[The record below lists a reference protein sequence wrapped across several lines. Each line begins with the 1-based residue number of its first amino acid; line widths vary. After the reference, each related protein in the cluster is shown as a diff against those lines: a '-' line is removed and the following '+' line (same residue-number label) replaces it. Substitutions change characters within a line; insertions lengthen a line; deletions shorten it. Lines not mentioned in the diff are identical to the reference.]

1 MSLRTTDLA
10 WLPAYRW
17 FRAHTAQS
25 VRLDVIAGLSLA
37 AFVIPESLAYASLA
51 QLPPVTGLYC
61 YLVAG
66 IAYAIFGSSRQLA
79 VGPTSALALVIATS
93 VVTMA
98 DGDPARALAL
108 ASTVALMVG
117 VVSIAGRYIGLANA
131 AYFISDPI
139 LVGFKTGAA
148 LYIAST
154 QLPKLFGIEG
164 VTGNFF
170 ERLGHV
176 VWSLPETHIPTFI
189 FGLAAIA
196 SLVFFARKFPRRPT
210 ILLVVAAAIVAMN
223 IFGLGEKGI
232 KIVGELPTGLPEI
245 SIPKIHASDISTLIP
260 IALACFMLAY
270 GESISVARSFA
281 QKHGYDIDPQQ
292 ELTAMGAA
300 NIATGLSHGFP
311 VAGGMSQTAV
321 NDMGGASSPLALIV
335 TSCAIALT
343 LLFFAS
349 FFHNLPEPMLAA
361 IVLMAASHLVRIDDL
376 RRLRAAARPEFRI
389 AMLAFAG
396 VLFFGLLDG
405 LLLAAAGSLVM
416 LIAQA
421 SRPTVVVLGREPIT
435 GRFVNRE
442 RYPDAGNP
450 PGALVVRSAGGWFY
464 FNSDHIRRQLIDLIG
479 AAPAGLRTVV
489 IDCSIV
495 PYIDTTAGTALRAL
509 ARKLKGEGI
518 AIALAELRD
527 DVLESLK
534 AVDAEQDLGPIAAHR
549 SIEDCLQQKRQQGDD

>member
-1 MSLRTTDLA
+1 MNDKAVLETNFA
-10 WLPAYRW
+10 WPPAYRW
-17 FRAHTAQS
+17 IRAHTRQS
-25 VRLDVIAGLSLA
+25 VRLDLIAGLSLA

-79 VGPTSALALVIATS
+79 VGPTSAMSLVIATS
-93 VVTMA
+93 VVVMA
-98 DGDPARALAL
+98 DGDLSRALAL
-108 ASTVALMVG
+108 ASAVALMVG
-117 VVSIAGRYIGLANA
+117 IISIAGRYIGLANA

-164 VTGNFF
+164 ITGNFF
-170 ERLGHV
+170 ERVGHV
-176 VWSLPETHIPTFI
+176 VWSLHEARMPTLV
-189 FGLAAIA
+189 FGLLAIA
-196 SLVFFARKFPRRPT
+196 ALVFFARLFPGRPT
-210 ILLVVAAAIVAMN
+210 MLVVVAAAILAMTM
-223 IFGLGEKGI
+223 FGLSEKGI

-245 SIPKIHASDISTLIP
+245 TIPKIHTSDIAALVP
-260 IALACFMLAY
+260 VALACFMLAY
-270 GESISVARSFA
+270 GETISVARSFA
-281 QKHGYDIDPQQ
+281 QKHGYDINPEQ
-292 ELTAMGAA
+292 ELTAIGAA
-300 NIATGLSHGFP
+300 NIATGLVHGFP

-321 NDMGGASSPLALIV
+321 NDLGGASSPLSLVV
-335 TSCAIALT
+335 TSCAIAFT

-376 RRLRAAARPEFRI
+376 RRLREASRPEFRI

-396 VLFFGLLDG
+396 VLFFGLLNG

-421 SRPTVVVLGREPIT
+421 SRPNVVVLGREPAT
-435 GRFVNRE
+435 GRFVNRD

-464 FNSDHIRRQLIDLIG
+464 FNADHIRRRVSDLVE
-479 AAPAGLRTVV
+479 AAPAGLQVVV

-495 PYIDTTAGTALRAL
+495 PYIDTTAGTALRVL
-509 ARKLKGEGI
+509 ARSLKGRGTTI
-518 AIALAELRD
+518 VLAELRD

-534 AVDAEQDLGPIAAHR
+534 RIGAEQDLGPIAAR
-549 SIEDCLQQKRQQGDD
+549 QTIEECLQHKSG

>member
-1 MSLRTTDLA
+1 MSEKPRNRGFA
-10 WLPAYRW
+10 WLPAYQWIRG
-17 FRAHTAQS
+17 HSAQS
-25 VRLDVIAGLSLA
+25 VRVDVIAGLSLA

-66 IAYAIFGSSRQLA
+66 IAYSIFGSSRQLA
-79 VGPTSALALVIATS
+79 VGPTSAISLVIATS
-93 VVTMA
+93 VVTLA
-98 DGDPARALAL
+98 DGDPSRALAL
-108 ASTVALMVG
+108 ASAVAIMVG
-117 VVSIAGRYIGLANA
+117 VISIAGRYVGLANV

-164 VTGNFF
+164 VSGNFF
-170 ERLGHV
+170 ERAGHV
-176 VWSLPETHIPTFI
+176 IWSLHETHIPTLV
-189 FGLAAIA
+189 FGLLAIA
-196 SLVFFARKFPRRPT
+196 ALVVLSRLFPGRPT
-210 ILLVVAAAIVAMN
+210 ILVVVAAAIVAMGT
-223 IFGLGEKGI
+223 FGLSANGI
-232 KIVGELPTGLPEI
+232 KIVGELPHGLPAI
-245 SIPKIHASDISTLIP
+245 TVPKIHASDISTLIP

-270 GESISVARSFA
+270 GETISVARSFA
-281 QKHGYDIDPQQ
+281 QKNGYDINPEQ
-292 ELTAMGAA
+292 ELTAIGTA
-300 NIATGLSHGFP
+300 NVATGLAHGFP

-321 NDMGGASSPLALIV
+321 NDMGGATSPLSLVV

-376 RRLRAAARPEFRI
+376 RRLREASRPEFRI
-389 AMLAFAG
+389 AMLALAG

-421 SRPTVVVLGREPIT
+421 SRPNVVVLGRDAAT

-442 RYPDAGNP
+442 RYLDAGDP

-464 FNSDHIRRQLIDLIG
+464 FNADHIRRQISDLIET
-479 AAPAGLRTVV
+479 APAGLKTVV

-495 PYIDTTAGTALRAL
+495 PYIDTTAGTALRVL
-509 ARKLKGEGI
+509 ARKLKGQGI
-518 AIALAELRD
+518 KIVLAELRD
-527 DVLESLK
+527 DVRENLR
-534 AVDAEQDLGPIAAHR
+534 AIGADQDLGPIAAHR
-549 SIEDCLQQKRQQGDD
+549 SIEDCLPSA